1 MSDKQ
6 IYRVAVTGSNGQLGK
21 ELGLLVSKHPRF
33 HFIFLSRQDF
43 PLDDTEKM
51 KEWAGKNPVDF
62 FIHCAAYTAVDKA
75 ESEKE
80 NAYLVNATASGI
92 LASFLSKANTK
103 LIYISTDYVFD
114 GSSSSPLTENAPT
127 NPVNW
132 YGTTK
137 REGEKLVLKNNPN
150 SMVIR
155 TSWLYSGYGHNFLK
169 TMMRLMKEKPSIRVV
184 EDQKG
189 SPTFAGDLAGAILEI
204 LESDRF
210 IPGVYHY
217 SNEGETTW
225 FGFAR
230 EIKRL
235 TQSSCE
241 LVPIPSSEFQTAAM
255 RPAYSLLDK
264 SKIKKDF
271 GLQIPDWK
279 FSLGLC
285 INSIIQ
291 GV

>member
-21 ELGLLVSKHPRF
+21 ELALQVSKHPRF
-33 HFIFLSRQDF
+33 RFIFLSRQDF
-43 PLDDTEKM
+43 PLDDPEKM
-51 KEWAGKNPVDF
+51 KEWTEKNPVDF

-80 NAYLVNATASGI
+80 NAYLINAKASGL
-92 LASFLSKANTK
+92 LASFLFKLETK

-137 REGEKLVLKNNPN
+137 REGEKLVLNNNPI
-150 SMVIR
+150 SIVIR

-169 TMMRLMKEKPSIRVV
+169 TMMRLMKEKTSLRIVD
-184 EDQKG
+184 DQKG
-189 SPTFAGDLAGAILEI
+189 SPTFAGDLAGAIFEI
-204 LESDRF
+204 LESDQF
-210 IPGVYHY
+210 ITGIYHY

-241 LVPIPSSEFQTAAM
+241 LIPIPSTEFQTAAK

-264 SKIKKDF
+264 SKIKKVF
-271 GLQIPDWK
+271 GLRIPDWK
-279 FSLGLC
+279 YSLGLC

>member
-21 ELGLLVSKHPRF
+21 ELAFLVTKHPRF
-33 HFIFLSRQDF
+33 RFIFLSRQDF
-43 PLDDTEKM
+43 PLDDPEKM
-51 KEWAGKNPVDF
+51 KEWTEKNHVDF

-80 NAYLVNATASGI
+80 NAYLVNATASGL
-92 LASFLSKANTK
+92 LASFLFKFETK

-114 GSSSSPLTENAPT
+114 GNSSGPLTENAPT

-137 REGEKLVLKNNPN
+137 REGEKLVLNNNPN
-150 SMVIR
+150 SIVIR

-169 TMMRLMKEKPSIRVV
+169 TMIRLMKEKPSLRVV
-184 EDQKG
+184 DDQKG
-189 SPTFAGDLAGAILEI
+189 SPTFAGDLAGAIFEI
-204 LESDRF
+204 LESDQF
-210 IPGVYHY
+210 ITGIYHY

-235 TQSSCE
+235 THSSCE
-241 LVPIPSSEFQTAAM
+241 LIPIPSSEFQTAAK

-264 SKIKKDF
+264 SKIKKVF
-271 GLQIPDWK
+271 GLRIPDWK
-279 FSLGLC
+279 YSLGLC